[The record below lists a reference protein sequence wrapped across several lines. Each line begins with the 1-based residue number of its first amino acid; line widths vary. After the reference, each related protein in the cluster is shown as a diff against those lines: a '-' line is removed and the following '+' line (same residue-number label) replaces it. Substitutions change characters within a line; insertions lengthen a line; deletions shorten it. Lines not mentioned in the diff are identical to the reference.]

1 MTAPTHYRAFVLDK
15 DRHIMKRH
23 DFEAANDDDALKHA
37 RQYVDGHDVEVWQL
51 KRIVATL
58 KH

>member
-1 MTAPTHYRAFVLDK
+1 MTAPTHYRTFVLDK
-15 DRHIMKRH
+15 DHHIMKRH
-23 DFEAANDDDALKHA
+23 DFEVANDDAALKHA
-37 RQYVDGHDVEVWQL
+37 RQYVDGHEVEVWQL